1 MAVRRMAWKILL
13 ILLALGPAGE
23 AMAEQRRVAL
33 VIGNG
38 AYQHTTVL
46 ANAPNDG
53 RAMAAKLRALD
64 FDVLEGIDLDR
75 RATETLIRDFSR
87 RLDSAEV
94 GLFFYAGHG
103 MQVNGS
109 NYLVPVDAVLETEAD
124 LDFETV
130 RLDIILNQLE
140 RRPRTNIVL
149 LDACRDNP
157 LARTLSR
164 SMGAS
169 RSAAVGRG
177 LARIDGGIGTLI
189 AYATEPDNVA
199 LDGDGANSPFTTALL
214 QHIDTPGLE
223 VRQMLTRV
231 RQQVIA
237 ATDRRQVPWDHSSL
251 TGDFFF
257 RPQTAAPVQIAAPPG
272 RDAELSLWDAAQSVD
287 LPEQKI
293 EALQVYLDA
302 YPDGAFARMAEIQTT
317 AMELQLAQAAESN
330 RGLAVQAIEP
340 GADEEALGLTRER
353 RRAIQ
358 RALSVLGFDTG
369 GADGVFGPN
378 SRRAITAFQS
388 AEGMEPSGYLD
399 GAQLAILLEAA
410 AQPLAEAG
418 RQEAAARIETGS
430 DDGSGL
436 ADVERWLYLLDSDLD
451 PQTVRRIAD
460 SRHDMVVVDY
470 LPSQQGSEDYPMA
483 ETVRRWQQAAHPKL
497 VLAYINIGE
506 AENYRSYWQPDW
518 RIGNPDWIRG
528 DDPDG
533 WANNFPIA
541 FWYDEW
547 RAIWLAEGGLLNR
560 IVAAGFD
567 GVYLDWIGAYDEES
581 VADFA
586 VSDGANARQE
596 MIWWVGDIAETAQ
609 KLNPDFVIIPQNPG
623 ELLEDPDFMGAID
636 GVAQEH
642 VWFDGGEDNQP
653 AGGCPLPRRDA
664 DIGSAAY
671 RQSLSP
677 ACRRYHDDHPDGTL
691 HASSER
697 YLPNLSRA
705 RDSGKAVFTVDYALD
720 ADDIAWVTDTAR
732 RQGFVPFIG
741 SRALDRFQAAHD

>member
-1 MAVRRMAWKILL
+1 MAVRRLGWGILL

-23 AMAEQRRVAL
+23 AVAEQRRLAL

-38 AYQHTTVL
+38 AYVHTTEL
-46 ANAPNDG
+46 PNAPNDG
-53 RAMAAKLRALD
+53 RAIAAKLRALD
-64 FDVLEGIDLDR
+64 FEVLEGIDLDR

-87 RLDSAEV
+87 QLDTAEV

-103 MQVNGS
+103 MQVNGR

-130 RLDIILNQLE
+130 RLDVILNQLE

-164 SMGAS
+164 NLGAS

-257 RPQTAAPVQIAAPPG
+257 RPEAAAPAQIAALPG
-272 RDAELSLWDAAQSVD
+272 RSAELSLWDAAQSVD
-287 LPEQKI
+287 PPEQKI
-293 EALQVYLDA
+293 EALQIYLDA
-302 YPDGAFARMAEIQTT
+302 YPDGTFARMAQVQTT
-317 AMELQLAQAAESN
+317 ALERQLAQADPN
-330 RGLAVQAIEP
+330 RGLAVQPASPEV
-340 GADEEALGLTRER
+340 GEEALGLTRDR

-358 RALSVLGFDTG
+358 RSLTVLGFDTK

-378 SRRAITAFQS
+378 SRRAIAAFQA
-388 AEGMEPSGYLD
+388 AEGMDPSGYLD
-399 GAQLAILLEAA
+399 GPQLAILLEAA
-410 AQPLAEAG
+410 APPLAEAE
-418 RQEAAARIETGS
+418 RLEMAAQAEIGPGDRS
-430 DDGSGL
+430 RL
-436 ADVERWLYLLDSDLD
+436 AEVERWLYLLDSDLD
-451 PQTVRRIAD
+451 RETVSRIAG
-460 SRHDMVVVDY
+460 SRHDMLVVDY

-483 ETVRRWQQAAHPKL
+483 ETVRRWHQAAHPKL

-506 AENYRSYWQPDW
+506 AENYRTYWQPDW
-518 RIGNPDWIRG
+518 RIGNPEWIRG

-533 WANNFPIA
+533 WANNYPVA
-541 FWYDEW
+541 FWFDEW
-547 RAIWLAEGGLLNR
+547 RAIWLGERGLLGR
-560 IVAAGFD
+560 IVEAGFD

-581 VADFA
+581 VASFA
-586 VSDGANARQE
+586 LSDGADPKQE

-609 KLNPDFVIIPQNPG
+609 KLNPDFVIVPQNPG
-623 ELLEDPDFMGAID
+623 DLLTNADFLGAID

-642 VWFDGGEDNQP
+642 IWFDGGEDNEP
-653 AGGCPLPRRDA
+653 AGGCRLPLRDA

-671 RQSLSP
+671 RQSLSA
-677 ACRRYHDDHPDGTL
+677 ACRRYHDNPDGTL
-691 HASSER
+691 HSSSER
-697 YLPNLSRA
+697 YLPNLA
-705 RDSGKAVFTVDYALD
+705 LVRDSGKAVFTVDYALD
-720 ADDIAWVTDTAR
+720 ADDIAWVTDMAR
-732 RQGFVPFIG
+732 RQGFIPFVG
-741 SRALDRFQAAHD
+741 SRALDRFQVPHD